1 MLNISG
7 RVSIT
12 VDLPPSSLLIP
23 ATKYL
28 PYPCQLGSG
37 SDTFPRGEKM
47 QRSKRKLLT

>member
-28 PYPCQLGSG
+28 SYPYQLG

-47 QRSKRKLLT
+47 QRSKRKFLT